1 MIEKL
6 SSEMMRLDLC
16 KETKGCGL
24 PVSDGKEARLVGIYS
39 KTRYEWVLAEYA
51 CYRCNATVVTLYES
65 LGVEATTCA

>member
-24 PVSDGKEARLVGIYS
+24 PVSDGKEARADAYPGGARS
-39 KTRYEWVLAEYA
+39 
-51 CYRCNATVVTLYES
+51 
-65 LGVEATTCA
+65 

>member
-39 KTRYEWVLAEYA
+39 KTRYE
-51 CYRCNATVVTLYES
+51 
-65 LGVEATTCA
+65 